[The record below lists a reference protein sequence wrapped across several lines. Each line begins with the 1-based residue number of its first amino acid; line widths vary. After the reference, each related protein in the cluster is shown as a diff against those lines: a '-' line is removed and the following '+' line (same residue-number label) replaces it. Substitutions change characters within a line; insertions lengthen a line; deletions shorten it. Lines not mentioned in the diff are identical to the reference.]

1 MCAHGRKSGAVLL
14 DDKVAILVDG
24 AFYRRRAY
32 HLFGD
37 KPPKDRAE
45 ELVAYC
51 TRHLTVSGYRSR
63 LYRIFYYDC
72 PPLSTNLYHPLH
84 KRAIDMKKTE
94 TYKWSNDFYAE
105 LANKRKVALRMGKIQ
120 EQESCDYFHPEIR
133 DCDVCRAAN
142 NDMGC
147 EDQRTM
153 ELQAR
158 VKKLVETGGLQ

>member
-32 HLFGD
+32 HLFG
-37 KPPKDRAE
+37 
-45 ELVAYC
+45 
-51 TRHLTVSGYRSR
+51 
-63 LYRIFYYDC
+63 
-72 PPLSTNLYHPLH
+72 
-84 KRAIDMKKTE
+84 
-94 TYKWSNDFYAE
+94 
-105 LANKRKVALRMGKIQ
+105 ALWR
-120 EQESCDYFHPEIR
+120 DVLL